1 VGEQFY
7 NFPLHPE
14 LQAYCG
20 FDVSGLREAAPSQLW
35 WTRLVMGFKPSPYQA
50 VRDNRRAK
58 HWVLEDPTTP
68 GNVFGWARVD
78 CNYPGLPGYLPN
90 LPWIS
95 KQTKDD
101 LIACEVL
108 DYVDDNRT
116 TGPDYESVW
125 RASTN
130 LAKGYSYLGIQDA
143 MRKRRSPTT
152 ELSLHT

>member
-1 VGEQFY
+1 MGHAAQSTFSEWT
-7 NFPLHPE
+7 NGS
-14 LQAYCG
+14 G
-20 FDVSGLREAAPSQLW
+20 FFFWRWPRECQLDVALGQSPQWVAIRE
-35 WTRLVMGFKPSPYQA
+35 
-50 VRDNRRAK
+50 
-58 HWVLEDPTTP
+58 
-68 GNVFGWARVD
+68 D
-78 CNYPGLPGYLPN
+78 CNYPGLPGYRPAR
-90 LPWIS
+90 PWIS
-95 KQTKDD
+95 KRTKDD

>member
-1 VGEQFY
+1 
-7 NFPLHPE
+7 
-14 LQAYCG
+14 
-20 FDVSGLREAAPSQLW
+20 
-35 WTRLVMGFKPSPYQA
+35 
-50 VRDNRRAK
+50 
-58 HWVLEDPTTP
+58 
-68 GNVFGWARVD
+68 VFGWARVD

-116 TGPDYESVW
+116 TGPDYGSVW

-130 LAKGYSYLGIQDA
+130 FAKGYSYLGIQDA

>member
-1 VGEQFY
+1 
-7 NFPLHPE
+7 
-14 LQAYCG
+14 
-20 FDVSGLREAAPSQLW
+20 
-35 WTRLVMGFKPSPYQA
+35 
-50 VRDNRRAK
+50 
-58 HWVLEDPTTP
+58 
-68 GNVFGWARVD
+68 VFGWARVD

-116 TGPDYESVW
+116 TGPDYGSVW
-125 RASTN
+125 RAS
-130 LAKGYSYLGIQDA
+130 IQDA